1 MSNFRPHPLPFTSR
15 DPRMNDATGEGE
27 AAISD
32 PCLFPCYIASE
43 PAYAL
48 ARKIKEKK
56 HKGDEAKAAEK
67 KLDDEESTKAKE

>member
-1 MSNFRPHPLPFTSR
+1 MSNFRPHPLPFTSK

-32 PCLFPCYIASE
+32 PCLFPCYVASE

-56 HKGDEAKAAEK
+56 HKRDEAKATKK
-67 KLDDEESTKAKE
+67 KLDEEESTKAQE

>member
-1 MSNFRPHPLPFTSR
+1 MSNFRPHPLPFTSK

-27 AAISD
+27 AAI
-32 PCLFPCYIASE
+32 E

-56 HKGDEAKAAEK
+56 HKRDEAKATKE
-67 KLDDEESTKAKE
+67 KLDEEESTKAQE

>member
-1 MSNFRPHPLPFTSR
+1 MSGFRPHPLPFTSK

-27 AAISD
+27 AAIRD
-32 PCLFPCYIASE
+32 PCLFPCYVASE

-56 HKGDEAKAAEK
+56 HKRDDAQAAEK
-67 KLDDEESTKAKE
+67 KLEEEKSTKAQE